1 MMRSFGGWIAQTR
14 RIRLLVLISLVALN
28 ASIPLDAR
36 AQDVLIPMDERQADH
51 LKAYGA
57 AYHPNSHLA
66 DRALFEASILQYRRL
81 NDPASAAQTLTR
93 LLTEYPGSMFIQQA
107 RSLLRNV
114 RDDSRS
120 DSI

>member
-1 MMRSFGGWIAQTR
+1 MMRSSFGGWIAQTR

-57 AYHPNSHLA
+57 AYWAVAQGYTVDWLLNYRGGAFLTQASDRSEEHTSELQSRGHLVC
-66 DRALFEASILQYRRL
+66 
-81 NDPASAAQTLTR
+81 R
-93 LLTEYPGSMFIQQA
+93 LLRAKKHTSELQ
-107 RSLLRNV
+107 
-114 RDDSRS
+114 
-120 DSI
+120 